1 MMRTV
6 KRQLEAVMRMAGA
19 SLLEGADAVKFAELL
34 YDEDVI
40 VVGEGWPAA
49 TRGILEA
56 IPKVDETLK
65 YWGDRPR
72 LSFTIVG
79 PIVTEGSVATT
90 FVDVKVA
97 SSEPAGARYQ
107 YRALYGWKR
116 GIRGWRVALEMYDEG
131 AF

>member
-1 MMRTV
+1 MLTV
-6 KRQLEAVMRMAGA
+6 RKQLESVMRVAEA
-19 SLLEGADAVKFAELL
+19 ALSRGADAAGFAELL
-34 YDEDVI
+34 YDEDVV

-49 TRGILEA
+49 TRGLLAA

-72 LSFTIVG
+72 LRLTIVD

-97 SSEPAGARYQ
+97 PSKPGGAQHQ

-116 GIRGWRVALEMYDEG
+116 GARGWRVVLEMYDEG